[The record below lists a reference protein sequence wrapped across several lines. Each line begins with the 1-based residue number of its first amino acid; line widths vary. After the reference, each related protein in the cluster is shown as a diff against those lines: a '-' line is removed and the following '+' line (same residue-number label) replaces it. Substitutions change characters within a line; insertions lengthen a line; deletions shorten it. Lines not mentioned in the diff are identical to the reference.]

1 MILIVKQEI
10 YHFFSLILG
19 VITVSIAILVGIAQ
33 VSINKKLTD
42 LQANAFLRPVILRN
56 ESRDWEGLSPL
67 GEKDY
72 KDLNELKKKHLLE
85 FIVLKN
91 IAKDLSGEIIEDG
104 YKYRLHFFHDIAQA
118 ERHKID
124 CAAKWGWIKPDDKIY
139 AIFSELDRIK
149 TPKKNHIKL
158 RYKDIAGN
166 RYSTTEGKFSICA
179 HKD

>member
-67 GEKDY
+67 GEKDC
-72 KDLNELKKKHLLE
+72 KDLNELKKKHLFL
-85 FIVLKN
+85 F
-91 IAKDLSGEIIEDG
+91 SS
-104 YKYRLHFFHDIAQA
+104 AQ
-118 ERHKID
+118 
-124 CAAKWGWIKPDDKIY
+124 
-139 AIFSELDRIK
+139 L
-149 TPKKNHIKL
+149 
-158 RYKDIAGN
+158 
-166 RYSTTEGKFSICA
+166 
-179 HKD
+179 